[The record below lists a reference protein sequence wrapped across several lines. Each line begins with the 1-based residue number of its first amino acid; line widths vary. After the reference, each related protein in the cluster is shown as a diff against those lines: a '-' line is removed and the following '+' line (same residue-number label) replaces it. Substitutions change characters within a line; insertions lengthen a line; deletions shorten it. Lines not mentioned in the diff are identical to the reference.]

1 MRSLKVDNSKIGHH
15 ISEKFNNELED
26 IRNKVL
32 VMGGLV
38 EQQIELAIE
47 SFIMSDVELAELVIK
62 QDNQVDKLETAI
74 DQECTQ
80 SLALRQPTAFD
91 LRMLLTVIK
100 VINEL
105 EIIGD
110 LAERIAKMAIQVSDI
125 DGKKGQ
131 YHELQHMTDL
141 VKDML
146 HGALDAFARMNIDEI
161 TKITSRDD
169 LVDREY
175 NSILRQL
182 ITQMMEDPRN
192 ITRTLNVLWTVR
204 AIERIGDHA
213 CYICEHLIFMI
224 KGENVQHL
232 TQEELEERL
241 SQ

>member
-1 MRSLKVDNSKIGHH
+1 MDNSKIGHH
-15 ISEKFNNELED
+15 ISEQFNKELED

-32 VMGGLV
+32 MMGGLV

-47 SFIMSDVELAELVIK
+47 AFTTNNEELAELVIK
-62 QDNQVDKLETAI
+62 QDNQVDDLEMAI
-74 DQECTQ
+74 DLECTQ
-80 SLALRQPTAFD
+80 ILALRQPAAFD
-91 LRMLLTVIK
+91 LRLLLTVIK

-110 LAERIAKMAIQVSDI
+110 LAERVAKMAIQLSDTE
-125 DGKKGQ
+125 GKKDQ

-146 HGALDAFARMNIDEI
+146 HGALDAFARMSIDDITEI
-161 TKITSRDD
+161 TGRDD
-169 LVDREY
+169 HVDREY
-175 NSILRQL
+175 DSILRQL
-182 ITQMMEDPRN
+182 ITHMMEDPRN

-224 KGENVQHL
+224 KGEAVRHL
-232 TQEELEERL
+232 SQSELEEKL
-241 SQ
+241 HN